1 MNGEQELMAKIEIA
15 LGPRVHRPSLNPFH
29 GYSHFIL
36 GTSMNTVTNYQELH
50 S

>member
-1 MNGEQELMAKIEIA
+1 MNGEQELMAKMETA
-15 LGPRVHRPSLNPFH
+15 LGPRVHRPSLSPFH

-36 GTSMNTVTNYQELH
+36 GKSMNTVTNYHELR